1 MLNDII
7 YPKSGEYRTGTQNE
21 PLNFFADVLP
31 ESKQFDILLGY
42 FSSSAIR
49 VLAFGFAKF
58 LHNDGR
64 ARFVINHILSEK
76 DKAAILRGEQNPSS
90 ALNFAMTD
98 YQGLKKSLDT
108 EGIHFFNCLAWMI
121 ASKRVE
127 IVAVRP
133 KEGSGIAHQKTG
145 IFSDGQNELLF
156 DGSCNFTAMALL
168 GNIEKL
174 STRFSWENSARDV
187 AAIEDEKI
195 YFNQIFDK
203 KATFVEYL
211 EISDLETAIKTD
223 FGNKDLDELLIDE
236 ITLLAQWQK
245 KLKTNPKFKKRLEEL
260 EKELQILRGTPRF
273 PHAEPRDYQ
282 KQAYQK
288 WLGNGY
294 QGIFAMATGTGKTL
308 TSLNCL
314 LEEYRKTGSYR
325 AVILVPT
332 IALVGQW
339 EKEAKGFNFQN
350 LIRISSKEKWQ
361 SGLER
366 ILMSLRWGARDEN
379 FILVCTYATFTNE
392 KFQKCFR
399 QLPGDTILIADESHN
414 IGAGNVSRLLPTI
427 HLQKRIGLSA
437 TPERLYDTEGSLAM
451 RDFFNNADDYT
462 FRFSMAE
469 AIRKKYLCRYDYFPH
484 IVPLETTEM
493 AAYLEISKRLLK
505 FFDFSKG
512 AYRDSAAVNILLQ
525 QRVRIIQQAQGK
537 LPILRG
543 VLQKEFERRKT
554 LAYSFVFV
562 PEGFE
567 KVQGDVDLSDSDED
581 VRLIEQ
587 YSRAIASIHSSIRVH
602 DLTSQ
607 TKDREKILK
616 YFAEGE
622 IHVMTSMKCLDE
634 GVDIPRA
641 ELAVFCS
648 STGNPRQFI
657 QRRGRV
663 LRMHEDKTQGAV
675 IHDLVVVPNWSASD
689 RASDTFNA
697 ERNLMRR
704 ELIRVAHFVDLAENK
719 YEAMEMLND
728 ICEAYDLN
736 INILREEIEKQQK

>member
-1 MLNDII
+1 MLNDIK
-7 YPKSGEYRTGTQNE
+7 YPLSGEYRTGTQNE

-58 LHNDGR
+58 LHNGGR
-64 ARFVINHILSEK
+64 GRFVINHILSEK
-76 DKAAILRGEQNPSS
+76 DKAAILMGEQNPES
-90 ALNFAMTD
+90 ALRFSMTD
-98 YQGLKKSLDT
+98 YKGLKESLDT
-108 EGIHFFNCLAWMI
+108 EGVHFFNCLAWMI

-133 KEGSGIAHQKTG
+133 KEGNGIAHQKTG
-145 IFSDGQNELLF
+145 IFSDGQNEVLF

-174 STRFSWENSARDV
+174 STRFSWENSARDI
-187 AAIEDEKI
+187 AAIEEQKVDFERF
-195 YFNQIFDK
+195 FNK
-203 KATFVEYL
+203 KADFVEYL
-211 EISDLETAIKTD
+211 DIKNLETAIKTD
-223 FGNKDLDELLIDE
+223 FGDKELDELLIDE
-236 ITLLAQWQK
+236 ITLLAKWQE

-273 PHAEPRDYQ
+273 PFDGGARPYQ
-282 KQAYQK
+282 IEAYTK
-288 WLGNGY
+288 WLENDCK
-294 QGIFAMATGTGKTL
+294 GIFAMATGTGKTL

-314 LEEYRKTGSYR
+314 LEKYKQTKTYR

-332 IALVGQW
+332 IALVKQW
-339 EKEAKGFNFQN
+339 EHEAQRFKFQN

-361 SGLER
+361 GGLER
-366 ILMSLRWGARDEN
+366 ILMSLRWDARDEN
-379 FILVCTYATFTNE
+379 FILICTYATFSNE
-392 KFQKCFR
+392 KFQKYFR
-399 QLPGDTILIADESHN
+399 QLPADTLLIADESHN
-414 IGAGNVSRLLPTI
+414 IGAANVSRLLLTI
-427 HLQKRIGLSA
+427 HLQNRIGLSA
-437 TPERLYDTEGSLAM
+437 TPERIYDTEGSLAM
-451 RDFFNNADDYT
+451 RKFFNNADDYT

-469 AIRKKYLCRYDYFPH
+469 AIEKEYLCRYDYFPH

-493 AAYLEISKRLLK
+493 AAYLEISKQLLK

-512 AYRDSAAVNILLQ
+512 VYRESSAVNILLQ
-525 QRVRIIQQAQGK
+525 QRIRIIQQAFNK
-537 LPILRG
+537 VAILRG
-543 VLQKEFERRKT
+543 VLKSEYQKRGNLT
-554 LAYSFVFV
+554 YSFVFV

-567 KVQGDVDLSDSDED
+567 RIEGDED
-581 VRLIEQ
+581 LIDTDEDIRLIEK
-587 YSRAIASIHSSIRVH
+587 YSRTIAEIHPNIRVH

-607 TKDREKILK
+607 TKDREAVLQ

-622 IHVMTSMKCLDE
+622 IHVLTSMKCLDE

-663 LRMHEDKTQGAV
+663 LRLHKDKKRAT
-675 IHDLVVVPNWSASD
+675 IHDLVVVPNWSEAMKDSEGF
-689 RASDTFNA
+689 RA

-704 ELIRVAHFVDLAENK
+704 ELMRVAHFVDLAENK
-719 YEAMEMLND
+719 YEAMETLND

-736 INILREEIEKQQK
+736 INILRDEIEK